1 MSSVTGKWVIS
12 TLAKH
17 GLSNGDDVVVRGTG
31 FPAIDGRIFA
41 VHVQSSHIFFL
52 LYNSYYGDT
61 SGVYPDSAYFPNPYN
76 SRTMR
81 GTIRKR
87 LRQVYRDINLLH
99 LEGMEVTGLVD
110 GSVLPPVTVVDGSI
124 DIPEGYIDLIVGL
137 AYDTILEP
145 IGINATD
152 TGSALAQVQRIRDIS
167 VRFKDTLGA
176 KTTTDTLTYHTI
188 AEAGVES
195 SGGTI
200 TWRDV
205 VFRNSSDAI
214 SESPELFTG
223 VMDIPIEQRHSKDP
237 RVVLKQTAPMP
248 FNVLGITYWFETTQN
263 PEGSPNASSKTV

>member
-1 MSSVTGKWVIS
+1 MADPYATRWLIK
-12 TLAKH
+12 TTDEH
-17 GLSNGDDVVVRGTG
+17 GLLDGDVVRIRGTG
-31 FPAIDGRIFA
+31 YTELDNMHFA
-41 VHVQSSHIFFL
+41 LHVLSTKVFALMDIA
-52 LYNSYYGDT
+52 YAGDT
-61 SGVYPDSAYFPNPYN
+61 SGTYPDSAYLVNV
-76 SRTMR
+76 SGSLVTT
-81 GTIRKR
+81 GEAR
-87 LRQVYRDINLLH
+87 LAVNEISGFSYLMGLIAAGVADGDYFLDT
-99 LEGMEVTGLVD
+99 EVTSDTLSLGGWYSDIIFGLPYE
-110 GSVLPPVTVVDGSI
+110 S
-124 DIPEGYIDLIVGL
+124 
-137 AYDTILEP
+137 ILEP

-205 VFRNSSDAI
+205 VFRDSSDAI

>member
-1 MSSVTGKWVIS
+1 MADPYATRWLIK
-12 TLAKH
+12 TATD
-17 GLSNGDDVVVRGTG
+17 NGFSDGDVVRIRGTG
-31 FPAIDGRIFA
+31 YEQIDNVHFAIHTLSTTVFA
-41 VHVQSSHIFFL
+41 L
-52 LYNSYYGDT
+52 MD
-61 SGVYPDSAYFPNPYN
+61 
-76 SRTMR
+76 
-81 GTIRKR
+81 
-87 LRQVYRDINLLH
+87 
-99 LEGMEVTGLVD
+99 
-110 GSVLPPVTVVDGSI
+110 
-124 DIPEGYIDLIVGL
+124 L
-137 AYDTILEP
+137 AYAKDVSGTYQDDAYIANPDGNIVTTGEARLAVDEISGFLYLIGLTVAGVTDGDYFLGTAVTSDTLSLGGWYSDIILGLPYESILEP

-205 VFRNSSDAI
+205 VFRNSSDVT